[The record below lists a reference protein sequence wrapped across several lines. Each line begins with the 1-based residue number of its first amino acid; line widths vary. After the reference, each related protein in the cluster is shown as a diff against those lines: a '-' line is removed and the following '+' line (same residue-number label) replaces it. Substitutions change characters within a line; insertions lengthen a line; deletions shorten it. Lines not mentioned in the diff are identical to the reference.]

1 MIHWIARPLVTVQN
15 SEFKLIVVHRYRYR
29 YRYRYLP
36 KECDA
41 SVPLSGM
48 VAKET
53 MSTFENLFLGRD
65 LDVKAGPPMNPSP
78 VPTRNDD
85 AISDPVLVFMLAQLL
100 LLLGL

>member
-1 MIHWIARPLVTVQN
+1 VIHWIARPLVTVQN
-15 SEFKLIVVHRYRYR
+15 SEFKLIVVHR

-53 MSTFENLFLGRD
+53 MSTFEILFLGRD
-65 LDVKAGPPMNPSP
+65 LEVKAGPPMNPSP